1 MLTKLLLLSLCLHV
15 LLITFV
21 GLRTVTARIK
31 SVVSGE
37 TKLARIATS
46 SSAWPDRI
54 RQLGNNF
61 DNQFDTPLLWYGV
74 CGLVVALK
82 FEDWVFVAL
91 SWLFLVTRLAHSVV
105 HTGSNNVPLRMRF
118 FLAGFA
124 TLFAMWAWFT
134 IRLMQS

>member
-1 MLTKLLLLSLCLHV
+1 MLTKLLLLPLCLHV
-15 LLITFV
+15 LLIAYV

-31 SVVSGE
+31 SVVAGE
-37 TKLARIATS
+37 TKLAHIATS

-54 RQLGNNF
+54 KQLGNNF

-74 CGLVVALK
+74 CALVVALK

-91 SWLFLVTRLAHSVV
+91 SWAFLVTRLAHSAV
-105 HTGSNNVPLRMRF
+105 HIGNNNVPLRMRI

-134 IRLMQS
+134 FRLLQS